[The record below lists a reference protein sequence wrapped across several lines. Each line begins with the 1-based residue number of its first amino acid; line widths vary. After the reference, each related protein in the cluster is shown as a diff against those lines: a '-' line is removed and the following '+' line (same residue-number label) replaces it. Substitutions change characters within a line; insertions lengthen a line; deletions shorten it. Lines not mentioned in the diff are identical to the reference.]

1 MLPDNIMTEMELEI
15 ARLQRIRAEEWCLK
29 HKRYHT
35 DNNGKVFDVN
45 IAPNLVPNG
54 VVCVSWGSGYL
65 IMDADLFVKL
75 PKNKLSLLQNTITY
89 QVKGKVS

>member
-1 MLPDNIMTEMELEI
+1 MLPDNIITEMELEI

-75 PKNKLSLLQNTITY
+75 PKSKLSLLQNTITY